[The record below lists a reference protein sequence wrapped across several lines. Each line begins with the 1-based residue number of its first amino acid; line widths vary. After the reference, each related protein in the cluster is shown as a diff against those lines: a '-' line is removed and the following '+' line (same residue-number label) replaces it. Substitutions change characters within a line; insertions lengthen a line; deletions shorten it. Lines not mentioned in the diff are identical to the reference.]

1 MLSMN
6 KYAGMDKSW
15 IYFYNGRCTE
25 CRAILPLQE
34 EYMLD
39 NNETIRINNQ
49 RIIEEW
55 VEALGSLIKQVKQWI
70 LLSPYKES
78 LNTVDLMVNKFEEPV
93 GDYQAPMLIITTDKM
108 PIEVLPVGRFAIGAI
123 GRVDIT
129 NHKQSYSFL
138 YSKKRGWIS
147 LDKRKPLNEEI
158 FMEILE
164 HLSADGGIIPELH

>member
-1 MLSMN
+1 
-6 KYAGMDKSW
+6 
-15 IYFYNGRCTE
+15 
-25 CRAILPLQE
+25 
-34 EYMLD
+34 MLD

-70 LLSPYKES
+70 ILSPYNERF
-78 LNTVDLMVNKFEEPV
+78 NAVDLMVNKFEEPV
-93 GDYQAPMLIITTDKM
+93 GDYQAPMLILTTDKT

-129 NHKQSYSFL
+129 NHKQSYSIL

-147 LDKRKPLNEEI
+147 LDKRKPLDEEI

-164 HLSADGGIIPELH
+164 HLSTDGGNTPELH